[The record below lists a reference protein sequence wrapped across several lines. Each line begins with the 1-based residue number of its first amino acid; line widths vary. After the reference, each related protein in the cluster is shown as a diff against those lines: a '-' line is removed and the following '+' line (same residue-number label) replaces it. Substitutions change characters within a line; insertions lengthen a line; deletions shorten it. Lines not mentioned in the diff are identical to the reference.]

1 MAAKLILNSSTSNNM
16 IEPLED
22 IPEYI
27 EQEVQDRIAAGAS
40 GTTLIVDDSEREFL
54 LAYTDFT
61 RTLKEKYN
69 EACEER
75 GEDNIKVY
83 QLKIDISGV
92 QVTRYESAKGM
103 NSEAIWRGS
112 VQ

>member
-1 MAAKLILNSSTSNNM
+1 M
-16 IEPLED
+16 IKPLEE

-40 GTTLIVDDSEREFL
+40 GTTLIVDDSEKEFL